1 MCTFWH
7 GIQAVVQLGV
17 FVGIVYCLFFYHM
30 LHDDGPRPKW
40 IMPWSAIFDM
50 EASSDDFQDDKE
62 T

>member
-1 MCTFWH
+1 
-7 GIQAVVQLGV
+7 
-17 FVGIVYCLFFYHM
+17 M

-40 IMPWSAIFDM
+40 IMPWSVILKNMYTLNFDM